1 MVIQRRAVLHRAG
14 DGVALVTAELD
25 DFVRHLAGERHP
37 LTVIHARDVVVVGV
51 VVGPHQHLGAVAIG
65 KQPVLELVADRLRL
79 LVGLV
84 GALLIDVRLAFSVA
98 ERHAHRAIVQ
108 QRLQDGASVHL
119 RGAVGGR
126 VRHRVA
132 RRDRGDEA
140 AALLDV
146 ADIGLSFVAE
156 QVPGEVLIDR
166 LRHPWRANPRNNLAG
181 RHVLGLHF
189 LQRSD
194 VRALAGGDGL
204 RQLGPHVARQVGV
217 AQHVFVGGRVAEDR
231 RLVAAGQ
238 LVQNVLRIAP
248 KQLPD
253 VGRIQPAA
261 LGHGHRQSVDW
272 AVHLAHSFARRH
284 NAPGKDRRLLG

>member
-1 MVIQRRAVLHRAG
+1 M
-14 DGVALVTAELD
+14 
-25 DFVRHLAGERHP
+25 
-37 LTVIHARDVVVVGV
+37 
-51 VVGPHQHLGAVAIG
+51 
-65 KQPVLELVADRLRL
+65 
-79 LVGLV
+79 
-84 GALLIDVRLAFSVA
+84 
-98 ERHAHRAIVQ
+98 
-108 QRLQDGASVHL
+108 
-119 RGAVGGR
+119 
-126 VRHRVA
+126 RHRIA
-132 RRDRGDEA
+132 RRDGRDEA

-166 LRHPWRANPRNNLAG
+166 LRNPRGADPRDDFAG
-181 RHVLGLHF
+181 RHVLGLHL
-189 LQRSD
+189 LQRAD
-194 VRALAGGDGL
+194 VRALACGDGL
-204 RQLGPHVARQVGV
+204 RQLGAHVARQVGV
-217 AQHVFVGGRVAEDR
+217 TQHVFIGGRVAEDR